1 MMLQMS
7 ATPAS
12 PAIRAEP
19 APTPVPGKS
28 SGPRPSWNNK
38 QLQAFM
44 TSEQEGYKRPEL
56 GALAPCKWDE
66 SFENAPPGTVKAG
79 SMLQLNNT
87 MIVAVSDVIIE
98 ETDKGSVVVTG
109 TRGRNNECRLIFRR
123 AYGHVRC
130 DIRIPN
136 GAAESRITYL
146 RSPCAKAPGLAELHS
161 FNICQPLQ
169 RMHGDAGGFS
179 MNLDYH
185 ADPLN
190 EVQGILWRGGLL
202 QISRISLTP

>member
-44 TSEQEGYKRPEL
+44 TSEQEGYKPPEL
-56 GALAPCKWDE
+56 GALAPCRLEE
-66 SFENAPPGTVKAG
+66 SFEKAPPGTVKAG
-79 SMLQLNNT
+79 SMLQLNDT
-87 MIVAVSDVIIE
+87 MIVALSDVIIE
-98 ETDKGSVVVTG
+98 ETDHGGVVVTG
-109 TRGRNNECRLIFRR
+109 TRGKNNECRLIFRR
-123 AYGHVRC
+123 AYCHVRC

-146 RSPCAKAPGLAELHS
+146 RSPSAKAPGLAELHS

-169 RMHGDAGGFS
+169 RMHGDTGGFS
-179 MNLDYH
+179 MTLDYH

>member
-12 PAIRAEP
+12 PAIRTEP
-19 APTPVPGKS
+19 APRPVPGRTPS
-28 SGPRPSWNNK
+28 PRPAWNNAR
-38 QLQAFM
+38 LQAFM
-44 TSEQEGYKRPEL
+44 TAQRGGEAEL
-56 GALAPCKWDE
+56 GVLATHPMEETFRDT
-66 SFENAPPGTVKAG
+66 PPGTVKAG
-79 SMLQLNNT
+79 QMLELSET
-87 MIVAVSDVIIE
+87 MIVAVSADVIVE
-98 ETDKGSVVVTG
+98 PTDDGCVVTG
-109 TRGRNNECRLIFRR
+109 TRGKNNECRLIFRH
-123 AYGHVRC
+123 AYCHVRC

-146 RSPCAKAPGLAELHS
+146 KSPSARSPGLGELHS
-161 FNICQPLQ
+161 FNICQPLT
-169 RMHGDAGGFS
+169 RVRSDAGGFS
-179 MNLDYH
+179 MTLDYH

>member
-12 PAIRAEP
+12 HAVRTEP
-19 APTPVPGKS
+19 APSRVAGKPPC
-28 SGPRPSWNNK
+28 PRPAWNNAR
-38 QLQAFM
+38 LQAFM
-44 TSEQEGYKRPEL
+44 TSEQGGIPEL
-56 GALAPCKWDE
+56 GALAPQLMEE
-66 SFENAPPGTVKAG
+66 SFRDAPSGTVKAG
-79 SMLQLNNT
+79 DMLELKET
-87 MIVAVSDVIIE
+87 MIVAVSADVIIE
-98 ETDKGSVVVTG
+98 PTDDGCLVTG
-109 TRGRNNECRLIFRR
+109 TRGRNNECRLIFRH
-123 AYGHVRC
+123 AYSHVRC

-146 RSPCAKAPGLAELHS
+146 RSPSQKSPGLGEPHS
-161 FNICQPLQ
+161 FNISQPAL
-169 RMHGDAGGFS
+169 RMRSDAGGFS
-179 MNLDYH
+179 MTLNYH